1 MEYSVK
7 NQNKEKSRHDG
18 TKKEANMDLREVK
31 YTAICEECMS
41 EVCAFNPN
49 GICMFPAVYG
59 RRPEIKEEG
68 CLDCLIRRGVI

>member
-1 MEYSVK
+1 MESNELQK
-7 NQNKEKSRHDG
+7 
-18 TKKEANMDLREVK
+18 TI
-31 YTAICEECMS
+31 ICEECMS

-59 RRPEIKEEG
+59 RRLEIKEEG